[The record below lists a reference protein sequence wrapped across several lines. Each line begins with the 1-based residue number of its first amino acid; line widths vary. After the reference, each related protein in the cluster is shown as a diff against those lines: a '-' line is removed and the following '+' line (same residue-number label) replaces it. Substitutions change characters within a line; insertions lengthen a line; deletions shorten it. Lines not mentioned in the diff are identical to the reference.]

1 MAALILPIVLSLSK
15 ILQREEQAKAGLF
28 MTTLIMKVTYL
39 KEEEMLS
46 QQLFLKM
53 PM

>member
-39 KEEEMLS
+39 K
-46 QQLFLKM
+46 KKRIYKIR
-53 PM
+53 

>member
-28 MTTLIMKVTYL
+28 MTTLIMKVIYL
-39 KEEEMLS
+39 K
-46 QQLFLKM
+46 KKRIYKIR
-53 PM
+53 